1 VSTVAFTDA
10 PDALRPLAV
19 TLSAL
24 RSTQGL
30 ADPLN
35 VVNQSGWVHANDLLD
50 GTRLPDL
57 LHTARQRW
65 GAAPHAAATLAWK
78 SYSYWLALP
87 AVLSWAVARRIPH
100 IEADNVL
107 VRFGAKSPLLQIGLA
122 SAATVVL
129 PDDPLAQ
136 SGQPGISVAADED
149 VLLKTLRVG
158 LLDRH
163 LDPLSERIRREVKV
177 GRRTLLGSVASG
189 VAYAVIRAGSV
200 LPEPT
205 APTVQTLLKA
215 LDLDDLVEL
224 TPGPGNEPA
233 VRRKTCCLAFTLPQP
248 KICSGCCLRSA

>member
-1 VSTVAFTDA
+1 MAFTHT

-35 VVNQSGWVHANDLLD
+35 VVNQSGWVPANDLID
-50 GTRLPDL
+50 GSRLPDL
-57 LHTARQRW
+57 LDVARQRW

-78 SYSYWLALP
+78 SYTYWLALP

-107 VRFGAKSPLLQIGLA
+107 VRFGVKSPLLQIGLA
-122 SAATVVL
+122 SSAMVVL

-136 SGQPGISVAADED
+136 SGLPGISVAADED
-149 VLLKTLRVG
+149 VLLKALRVG

-163 LDPLSERIRREVKV
+163 LDPLSDRIRHAVKV

-189 VAYAVIRAGSV
+189 IAHAVVRAGSV
-200 LPEPT
+200 LPEPA
-205 APTVQTLLKA
+205 APTVEALLKA

-224 TPGPGNEPA
+224 TPGPGNELA

-248 KICSGCCLRSA
+248 KICSGCCLK